1 NNAMM
6 AIRPGGRGDVTPTHV
21 VWKETHGLPHI
32 PSPLYYQGRVYL
44 VRGGGLFSCYEAKT
58 GKKRYDQRLG
68 TGGTYYASPVAG
80 DGKIY
85 LASERGVVTVVAAV
99 DNFKV
104 LAKTDLKE
112 RIMATPA
119 LADGSVY
126 VRTEQALYAFGR

>member
-1 NNAMM
+1 M
-6 AIRPGGRGDVTPTHV
+6 
-21 VWKETHGLPHI
+21 
-32 PSPLYYQGRVYL
+32 
-44 VRGGGLFSCYEAKT
+44 
-58 GKKRYDQRLG
+58 
-68 TGGTYYASPVAG
+68 AG

-85 LASERGVVTVVAAV
+85 LASERGVVTVVAAG

-126 VRTEQALYAFGR
+126 VRTEKALYAFGR